1 MIYIYLA
8 ALIFGGMFV
17 IPMVLGGLDTDV
29 DIGGDLDIAGG
40 IEAGGLDADTGF
52 DLDPD
57 AGETAVDAVGSFV
70 STLLSFRSIV
80 FCSFFFGFSGVLFRL
95 LGVGTFGTL
104 IAAIGLGLVAAVLN
118 AKLFSFLKTTGSSS
132 QRLARDIEGHSAKV
146 ILPITGS
153 QKGRIRADLSGQPTF
168 MVAVPY
174 TASGAFDVG
183 DSVVVVEVQ
192 DGTAHVAALDLA
204 TSEQL
209 EEK

>member
-1 MIYIYLA
+1 MIYVFIA
-8 ALIFGGMFV
+8 ALVFGGAFV
-17 IPMVLGGLDTDV
+17 IPMILGGLDTEI
-29 DIGGDLDIAGG
+29 DIGGDFDGGDLDLDTDT
-40 IEAGGLDADTGF
+40 GLDGDSA
-52 DLDPD
+52 L
-57 AGETAVDAVGSFV
+57 DAVGSFV

-80 FCSFFFGFSGVLFRL
+80 FFTFFFGFTGVLFRFL
-95 LGVGTFGTL
+95 SVGAITTL
-104 IAAIGLGLVAAVLN
+104 VVALGLGAVAAVLN
-118 AKLFSFLKTTGSSS
+118 AQLFGYLRRTGSSS

-146 ILPITGS
+146 VLPISGG

-174 TASGAFDVG
+174 TGNGSFGVG

-192 DGTAHVAALDLA
+192 NGTARVAALDLA